1 MNFDAL
7 PVIDTHC
14 HPFPPEQ
21 GAIDSQALLDA
32 IGVALERPASP
43 INESMMLT
51 RMVVKG
57 LAKLL
62 GCAPTLD
69 AVLEARNAI
78 AGPDPAA
85 YNALL
90 FNDAKIVAALA
101 DPGFPSRLIPTEEFA
116 AVLPC
121 PVYEGYRIERFT
133 GWYDDSV
140 FQAGKHASFADF
152 VDEFREILDREA
164 ARENVIFYKSVIA
177 YRTGLAINRVS
188 EADAKAAW
196 EAHPVQYDPA
206 DKVIRDFLFW
216 ETALKA
222 KEHGMPFQVHT
233 GHTSDSNP
241 WPNVNPILLT
251 PLLNEPEMAEVP
263 FVLVHGGYPFCT
275 EAGYITSVFEHV
287 SLDLSLMIPWS
298 SIGIAQRIHETFEFA
313 PTKKVMYGSDGIMGP
328 ELFWISALNTRK
340 ALSRVL
346 SDLVAEDVLDNDE
359 AMEIA
364 KDIFYR
370 NAERIYG
377 LSIDAL
383 ASA

>member
-1 MNFDAL
+1 MNLDAF

-21 GAIDSQALLDA
+21 GAISAQELLNA
-32 IGVALERPASP
+32 IGVALARPASP
-43 INESMMLT
+43 LNESMMLT

-62 GCAPTLD
+62 GCEPSLD

-90 FNDAKIVAALA
+90 FNDAKIAAALA
-101 DPGFPSRLIPTEEFA
+101 DPGYPSRYIPIDTFSK
-116 AVLPC
+116 VLPC

-133 GWYDDSV
+133 GSPADSV
-140 FQAGKHASFADF
+140 FQPGKHASFADF
-152 VDEFREILDREA
+152 LDDFRATLDREA
-164 ARENVIFYKSVIA
+164 ARPEVIFYKSVIA

-188 EADAKAAW
+188 EAEAKAAW
-196 EAHPVQYDPA
+196 EAHPVQHDSA
-206 DKVIRDFLFW
+206 DKIIRDFLFW

-222 KEHGMPFQVHT
+222 KEHGLPFQVHT

-251 PLLNEPEMAEVP
+251 PLLNQPEMAGVP

-275 EAGYITSVFEHV
+275 EAGYITSVFENV

-328 ELFWISALNTRK
+328 ELFWISSLNTRK
-340 ALSRVL
+340 ALGHVL
-346 SDLVAEDVLDNDE
+346 SDLIAEDVLDDDE
-359 AMEIA
+359 ATEVA

-377 LSIDAL
+377 LSI
-383 ASA
+383 

>member
-1 MNFDAL
+1 MNLDAL

-21 GAIDSQALLDA
+21 GAISAQELLNA
-32 IGVALERPASP
+32 VGVSLARPASP
-43 INESMMLT
+43 LNESMMLT

-62 GCAPTLD
+62 GCAPDLA

-90 FNDAKIVAALA
+90 FNDAKIAAVLS
-101 DPGFPSRLIPTEEFA
+101 DPGYPERFIPTGEFA

-121 PVYEGYRIERFT
+121 PAYEGYRIERFT
-133 GWYDDSV
+133 GWDDDSV

-152 VDEFREILDREA
+152 VDEFRSILDREA
-164 ARENVIFYKSVIA
+164 ARPEVIFFKSVIA

-188 EADAKAAW
+188 LAEAKSAW
-196 EAHPVQYDPA
+196 ESHPTKREA
-206 DKVIRDFLFW
+206 GDKVLRDFLFW
-216 ETALKA
+216 ETAMKA
-222 KEHGMPFQVHT
+222 KEHQLPFQLHT

-251 PLLNEPEMAEVP
+251 PILNEPEMLDVP
-263 FVLVHGGYPFCT
+263 LVLVHGGYPFCT
-275 EAGYITSVFEHV
+275 EAGYITSVFENV

-298 SIGIAQRIHETFEFA
+298 SIGIAQRIHETLEFA

-340 ALSRVL
+340 ALGRVL
-346 SDLVAEDVLDNDE
+346 SDLVAEDVLDSDE

-364 KDIFYR
+364 GDIFYR

-377 LSIDAL
+377 ISVA
-383 ASA
+383 AQ